1 MIEALSGHEILR
13 IWEIGLGQ
21 HAIDRA
27 LTILAVAFPEIPR
40 DTLAA
45 LTIGQ
50 RDSCLLAIRE
60 RTFGSQLAT
69 LATCPRC
76 REQVEAMLDIATMQ
90 IVPDTKPTNQLQQMI
105 LDGYE
110 IHFRLPNSLD
120 LAAIAHLRD
129 GNAASQ
135 MLIQR
140 CIQSAYCD
148 GLSVSAEALPESV
161 RVALAAHM
169 AECDPLAEVQLALT
183 CPGCNSSWQI
193 VFDIV
198 TFLWRE
204 VCVQAKRLLREVHI
218 LAQAYGW
225 HEADILSM
233 SAARRQLYI
242 EMVT

>member
-1 MIEALSGHEILR
+1 MMWALSGHEILR

-21 HAIDRA
+21 HSIDRA

-45 LTIGQ
+45 LSIGQ

-69 LATCPRC
+69 LATCPEC

-90 IVPDTKPTNQLQQMI
+90 IVPDAKPTNQVQQMI
-105 LDGYE
+105 VDGYE

-120 LAAIAHLRD
+120 LAAIAHFRD
-129 GNAASQ
+129 GNAAGQ
-135 MLIQR
+135 MLVQR
-140 CIQSAYCD
+140 CIQSACCD
-148 GLSVSAEALPESV
+148 GLSVSVEALPETV
-161 RVALAAHM
+161 CIAITARM
-169 AECDPLAEVQLALT
+169 AECDPLAEMQFALT
-183 CPGCNSSWQI
+183 CPGCNHSWQI